1 VCVTQNTKVS
11 KGLLEEMVK
20 KQQSD
25 KKTKDTNIIIRE
37 IISPSLCGDTTAKDP
52 SRQFI
57 RFIPKL
63 KYSCLLLYFNFLS
76 YYFKILII
84 MHCQCK
90 VILHM
95 QLINVI

>member
-63 KYSCLLLYFNFLS
+63 KYSCLLLYFIFLS
-76 YYFKILII
+76 YLFYPTS
-84 MHCQCK
+84 
-90 VILHM
+90 
-95 QLINVI
+95 LINMS